1 MITEAG
7 FSAQGGTHLRACDW
21 RSTGGREGGGGRGP
35 LHEGSEEPRQDSGGA
50 TVRRRGENGQW
61 RKMHVSHRAASRV
74 QIRVEALKL

>member
-1 MITEAG
+1 MPRAG
-7 FSAQGGTHLRACDW
+7 LTCEPCDW
-21 RSTGGREGGGGRGP
+21 RRTGGREGGGRRGP

-61 RKMHVSHRAASRV
+61 RKMHVSDRAASRV